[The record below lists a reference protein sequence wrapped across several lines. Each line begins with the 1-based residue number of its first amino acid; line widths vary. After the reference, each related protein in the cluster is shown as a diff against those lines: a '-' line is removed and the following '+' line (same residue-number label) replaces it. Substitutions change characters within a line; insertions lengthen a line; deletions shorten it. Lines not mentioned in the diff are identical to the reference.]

1 MTGRRRG
8 TSYWRGV
15 YSRSTRLVLGAV
27 ALAALLVGGTV
38 AYLTAHGGQRASAF
52 SPEVRHTG
60 TAPTGYVVT
69 FRYRDPS
76 AKSVLI
82 HGEWYFSDPAVTT
95 STSSQGLLPAQWKRG
110 DVATGWPAP
119 STPDGWPVTE
129 MTKDPSTGVWSYSI
143 PLPSGYYNYGF
154 YAGCSIDEALS
165 SPDQTVGC
173 SDPEL
178 ADPSNPP
185 WNDRHG
191 VSTGSNDGRSEVY
204 VPADPAFDN
213 VNDSWEGPTS
223 PKGELTDVSYTS
235 LADVSAPG
243 RIAGNYLAI
252 YTPHGYDPHR
262 STPYPTLYLSPGAG
276 LNEVD
281 WSTQGDAANILDNL
295 INSHMI
301 EPLVVV
307 MTSTSCPGDCD
318 PTTASPTDY
327 DQDVLLDVIPY
338 VEAHYDV
345 SKDSVQRAFAGF
357 SAGGWAAGSLLV
369 DDANMFGSFGLFSP
383 CPAAADAPTAAQ
395 AAAIKQ
401 VRVMIGGGNEDP
413 DCHPY
418 ADNDVSVVQSAGA
431 TPLTEFF
438 YGGHDWDVWR
448 TLLKDFLTVAFKP
461 GRQSK

>member
-1 MTGRRRG
+1 MSAGRR
-8 TSYWRGV
+8 S
-15 YSRSTRLVLGAV
+15 RLVIGAVVVAALLAAGAV
-27 ALAALLVGGTV
+27 AYRTGR
-38 AYLTAHGGQRASAF
+38 GGQRASAF

-60 TAPTGYVVT
+60 AAPTGYVVT

-82 HGEWYFSDPAVTT
+82 HGEWYFSDPKVTT

-129 MTKDPSTGVWSYSI
+129 MMKDPRTGVWSYSI

-154 YAGCSIDEALS
+154 YVGCSIDEALS

-173 SDPEL
+173 ADPEV

-185 WNDRHG
+185 WNDQHG
-191 VSTGSNDGRSEVY
+191 VSTGSSDGRSEVY

-243 RIAGNYLAI
+243 RLAMNYLAI
-252 YTPHGYDPHR
+252 YTPHGYDQHR
-262 STPYPTLYLSPGAG
+262 STPYPTLYLSPGSG

-295 INSHMI
+295 INSHQI
-301 EPLVVV
+301 KPAVVV
-307 MTSTSCPGDCD
+307 MTSTSCSGCD

-338 VEAHYDV
+338 VQAHYDV
-345 SKDSVQRAFAGF
+345 SKDPSRRAFAGF

-369 DDANMFGSFGLFSP
+369 DDAGMFGSFGLFSP
-383 CPAAADAPTAAQ
+383 CPAAANTPTAAQ
-395 AAAIKQ
+395 AAAIKG
-401 VRVMIGGGNEDP
+401 VRVMVGGGNEDP
-413 DCHPY
+413 ECHPY
-418 ADNDVSVVQSAGA
+418 ADDDVAAIQSAGVQ
-431 TPLTEFF
+431 PDTEFF

-448 TLLKDFLTVAFKP
+448 ILLKDFLTNVAFKP
-461 GRQSK
+461 AGPSAA

>member
-1 MTGRRRG
+1 VRFGRR
-8 TSYWRGV
+8 
-15 YSRSTRLVLGAV
+15 SRLLVGALTVAVLVAGGAV
-27 ALAALLVGGTV
+27 AFVTV
-38 AYLTAHGGQRASAF
+38 RGDARASVF

-82 HGEWYFSDPAVTT
+82 HGEWYFSDPAATT
-95 STSSQGLLPAQWKRG
+95 STSSQGLDPSQWKPG

-119 STPDGWPVTE
+119 STPDGWPTAE

-143 PLPSGYYNYGF
+143 PLPTGYYNYGF
-154 YAGCSIDEALS
+154 YADCTMDEALS
-165 SPDQTVGC
+165 SPETVGC
-173 SDPEL
+173 TDPEL

-191 VSTGSNDGRSEVY
+191 VSTGDSDGRSEVY
-204 VPADPAFDN
+204 VPADPAFDK

-243 RIAGNYLAI
+243 RIAKNYLAI
-252 YTPHGYDPHR
+252 YTPHGYNAHR
-262 STPYPTLYLSPGAG
+262 STPYPTLYLSPGSG

-295 INSHMI
+295 INSHKI

-307 MTSTSCPGDCD
+307 MTGTSCADCD
-318 PTTASPTDY
+318 PTTATATDY
-327 DQDVLLDVIPY
+327 DQDVLLDVMPY
-338 VEAHYDV
+338 VQAHYDV
-345 SKDSVQRAFAGF
+345 STEPSQRAFAGF
-357 SAGGWAAGSLLV
+357 SAGAWAAGSLLV

-383 CPAAADAPTAAQ
+383 CPAAVDDPTPAQ
-395 AAAIKQ
+395 AAAIKG
-401 VRVMIGGGNEDP
+401 VRVMIGGGNQDP
-413 DCHPY
+413 ECHPF
-418 ADNDVSVVQSAGA
+418 ADDDVSAVQAAGA
-431 TPLTEFF
+431 TPVTEFF

-448 TLLKDFLTVAFKP
+448 MLLKDFLTNVAFKP
-461 GRQSK
+461 ASTTQPR

>member
-1 MTGRRRG
+1 M
-8 TSYWRGV
+8 V
-15 YSRSTRLVLGAV
+15 AV
-27 ALAALLVGGTV
+27 AALLVGGAV
-38 AYLTAHGGQRASAF
+38 AYVNVHRGHTASAF

-82 HGEWYFSDPAVTT
+82 QGEWYFSDPAVTT
-95 STSSQGLLPAQWKRG
+95 STSSQGLDPSQWKPG

-119 STPDGWPVTE
+119 SSPDGWPIDK

-143 PLPSGYYNYGF
+143 PLPAGYYNYGF
-154 YAGCSIDEALS
+154 YADCTMSEALS
-165 SPDQTVGC
+165 LPLGVGC
-173 SDPEL
+173 SDPEVG
-178 ADPSNPP
+178 DPSHPP
-185 WNDRHG
+185 WNDQHG
-191 VSTGSNDGRSEVY
+191 VSTGSSDGRSEVY

-223 PKGELTDVSYTS
+223 PKGKLTDVSYTS

-243 RIAGNYLAI
+243 ALAKNYLAI
-252 YTPHGYDPHR
+252 YTPHGYNAHR
-262 STPYPTLYLSPGAG
+262 STRYPTLYLSPGSG

-295 INSHMI
+295 INSHQI
-301 EPLVVV
+301 KPVVVV
-307 MTSTSCPGDCD
+307 MTSTSCSGCD
-318 PTTASPTDY
+318 PTTASAADY
-327 DQDVLLDVIPY
+327 DQDVLLDVVPY
-338 VEAHYDV
+338 VQAHYDV
-345 SKDSVQRAFAGF
+345 SSAASQRAFAGF

-369 DDANMFGSFGLFSP
+369 ADANVFGSFGLFSP
-383 CPAAADAPTAAQ
+383 CPAAVDDPTPAQ
-395 AAAIKQ
+395 AAAIKG

-418 ADNDVSVVQSAGA
+418 ADDDVAAIRSAGVN
-431 TPLTEFF
+431 PDTEFF

-448 TLLKDFLTVAFKP
+448 ILLRDFLTKVAFT
-461 GRQSK
+461 R